1 MYIQTETDSWIE
13 NAANGLMGTQVCKY
27 VGSVDLLCKVLDR
40 FYAKLNLFDDLGFQ
54 IVKEKGQIKFVVDI
68 FLGLKFSMTGTCV

>member
-1 MYIQTETDSWIE
+1 MQTETDSWIE

-27 VGSVDLLCKVLDR
+27 IGSVDLLYQVLDR

-54 IVKEKGQIKFVVDI
+54 IVTEKGQIKFVVDI
-68 FLGLKFSMTGTCV
+68 FLRLKFSITGTFV